1 LSFKYISY
9 VSSFLNLQQKVIPCS
24 GWRNTRSDS
33 RIKWNTWFC
42 KRIEILYQFCLSCFW
57 NKHLHAHYLP
67 LFPSRQCWNAFCI
80 VVSRHI
86 VLCPDILC
94 CVQTYCVVSRHI
106 VLCPDILCGVQ
117 TYCVVSRHIVLCP
130 DILCGVQTYCVV
142 SRHIVLCFFVLL
154 VVVLC
159 IICCQ
164 FLWIV
169 HFWLPLRYYLTFILC
184 NVL

>member
-1 LSFKYISY
+1 MSFKYISY

-94 CVQTYCVVSRHI
+94 
-106 VLCPDILCGVQ
+106 
-117 TYCVVSRHIVLCP
+117 
-130 DILCGVQTYCVV
+130 GVQTYCVV